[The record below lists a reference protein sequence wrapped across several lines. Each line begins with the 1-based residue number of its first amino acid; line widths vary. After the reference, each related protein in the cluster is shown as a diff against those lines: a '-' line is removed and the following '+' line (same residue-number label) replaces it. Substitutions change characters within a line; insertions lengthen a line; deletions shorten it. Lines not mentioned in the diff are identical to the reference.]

1 MEREKIPIKKDIYI
15 IKNDINNKVYIG
27 QAINT
32 KTRFQ
37 SHCKPSAIFEGD
49 AIAVDIQKYGKQHF
63 WYEILESQIEN
74 YNEKEKEY
82 IKIYNCKEPK
92 GYNKHSGGEEPPIMR
107 GSEHPSAILNDKQ
120 IVALTNDLLNTKIS
134 LAKLSKKYGFN
145 SRTSVSEF
153 NLGKTYFRKNID
165 YPIRKNIQIG
175 KLSETDIDEILD
187 RLKYSY
193 DSYEDIGFDYNI
205 EARAI
210 SRINKGI
217 SHTRTD
223 ETYPIRT
230 WRNTSH
236 KPNLTYDEVTQII
249 NLLLHTHLSLREISR
264 QTNCEYRDILNI
276 KNGTSKI
283 YHRIGLTYPLRS
295 NN

>member
-1 MEREKIPIKKDIYI
+1 MK
-15 IKNDINNKVYIG
+15 
-27 QAINT
+27 
-32 KTRFQ
+32 
-37 SHCKPSAIFEGD
+37 
-49 AIAVDIQKYGKQHF
+49 
-63 WYEILESQIEN
+63 
-74 YNEKEKEY
+74 
-82 IKIYNCKEPK
+82 
-92 GYNKHSGGEEPPIMR
+92 
-107 GSEHPSAILNDKQ
+107 GSEHPSAILNDEQ
-120 IVALTNDLLNTKIS
+120 VIALTNDLLNTKIS
-134 LAKLSKKYGFN
+134 LAKLSEKYGFS
-145 SRTSVSEF
+145 SRTSISEF
-153 NLGKTYFRKNID
+153 NLGKTYFRDNID
-165 YPIRKNIQIG
+165 YPIRKDIQIG

-193 DSYEDIGFDYNI
+193 DSYEDIGSDYDV

-210 SRINKGI
+210 SRINKGMF
-217 SHTRTD
+217 HARTN

-264 QTNCEYRDILNI
+264 QTNCEYRDVLNV

-283 YHRIGLTYPLRS
+283 YNRIGLTYPLRS